1 VECTHY
7 VTPHNT
13 DDWVVVALGV
23 PWLLKLLHLP
33 LTVYAQ
39 RRIKRDEPHIT
50 ETLERMQDLQNRFS
64 HDETRLRAEMGA
76 LLKERGNP
84 VKAQFL
90 PILAPLSLVPFQ
102 ISLFL
107 AFRTMHEQFPSW
119 HFEGWW
125 WFRDL
130 SLADPTWTLPLAAG
144 FLTAGHMMVVS
155 KSIPDR
161 KFASTMQ
168 AVCMVMAGAT
178 IPIMNVFGAGFCL
191 YCLSNTVA
199 NMAQSSILRN
209 PTFRKRMRLKPNPVI
224 AQTEKEK
231 TADKIIHYA
240 LGMQLIAVGLLLYM
254 AKDVLTPTDNSSKMA
269 KDVLRPT
276 DNSSKES
283 IVEELT
289 E

>member
-1 VECTHY
+1 
-7 VTPHNT
+7 
-13 DDWVVVALGV
+13 
-23 PWLLKLLHLP
+23 
-33 LTVYAQ
+33 
-39 RRIKRDEPHIT
+39 
-50 ETLERMQDLQNRFS
+50 
-64 HDETRLRAEMGA
+64 
-76 LLKERGNP
+76 
-84 VKAQFL
+84 
-90 PILAPLSLVPFQ
+90 
-102 ISLFL
+102 
-107 AFRTMHEQFPSW
+107 
-119 HFEGWW
+119 
-125 WFRDL
+125 
-130 SLADPTWTLPLAAG
+130 
-144 FLTAGHMMVVS
+144 MVVS